1 MKIVILLLILLKHAS
16 TNNVWVIEQA
26 VSSSSSSS
34 LPPSSIENQIEQT
47 QQEIEEK
54 VEDYDESFI
63 PKKKFACST
72 LALDW
77 HFHFSFDL
85 EMYESIICCIRIHF
99 FHPPSYKSFFLVC
112 LWKYSIPKINLT
124 QFEWYLFKEFKIF
137 LKQIWFFFKRIHH
150 IYKHD

>member
-16 TNNVWVIEQA
+16 TNNVWVIEPA

-63 PKKKFACST
+63 PKKKKKLYTIKITIATVRKIAQIIFSLLLST
-72 LALDW
+72 NQTKW
-77 HFHFSFDL
+77 Q
-85 EMYESIICCIRIHF
+85 RI
-99 FHPPSYKSFFLVC
+99 LQ
-112 LWKYSIPKINLT
+112 INL
-124 QFEWYLFKEFKIF
+124 K
-137 LKQIWFFFKRIHH
+137 HH
-150 IYKHD
+150 